1 MRAGE
6 WMEAT
11 KAMAPVARL
20 MRLSFSGVCLFILV
34 LVQAGAQVT
43 TADIV
48 GTVTDPSGAA
58 VVAGTAT
65 ATNTATG
72 LTQKVTL
79 SNAGT
84 FTFTLLQVGTY
95 SVNVQATGF
104 KNFVTQVTLAAGDR
118 ARVNAQLSMGQAE
131 QTITVESITPALQT
145 DEATIGTLITSQ
157 ATQDLPL
164 NGRNILNL
172 ITLSAGVTGGLT
184 NAMNSGTRPDD
195 RRQGSN
201 FAANGQS
208 DEVNNN
214 MVDGMDNN
222 ERFIGSL
229 GVKPAI
235 DAIEQVKVLTNL
247 YTAEVSRSG
256 GGVVDL
262 ITKSGSNQFHGT
274 LYEFVRNDKLDAKD
288 FFALPSQPKPELRQN
303 QFGGSVGGPIR
314 KEKTFFFFDY
324 ETFRLVKGVTNT
336 STVPTLTEEQNPG
349 DFSDLGSGCTN
360 LTTVPGWT
368 PGVIGLNYFKMYP
381 APNVTVPIA
390 GNCTPPANNYTFT
403 GSQTQFTDTYDG
415 RLDQHFSAKDS
426 LFGRYTYNNAN
437 VYIPGNYPIV
447 SIGGKKIN
455 PGAGPYGN
463 FSGPAIDQDHSVALG
478 YTHVLSTDRVVDLRA
493 QYLRLDH
500 DSTPVNVGV
509 DAANAIGFPCTST
522 GCVNGAGDIY
532 QSGLPNLNFAHGYGA
547 LGDADYVPL
556 KNQQN
561 NFEYAG
567 SISWIKHTHNMKFGG
582 TVIRRQGS
590 LGQSAHPRGQLQI
603 TGLVTGNDL
612 GDMLDD
618 YASSV
623 TRSEALI
630 IPAFRTSEFGAFVQ
644 DDWRARPNLTF
655 NLGLRW
661 DLFTPF
667 TAQNGA
673 HNNWSVPL
681 GVIIGPNLL
690 GVQHSSPTGNIL
702 RDYTDFAPRIGVEYS
717 LRPGL
722 VVRGGYGIGYFPSN
736 DANGAVNPNA
746 PSAFNY
752 GCGNTSYTTAGP
764 CKGQFTNP
772 ALDPNGG
779 YYMDGSLPI
788 PVVNPALA
796 TDPALYAGTTVFG
809 TVPDYNNPFLQQYS
823 LNVEKDFRGN
833 VVTVAYVGNHGN
845 RLVLNS
851 VNQNQLPYPVSE
863 GGTFPYTNIVPATC
877 SQYADCSAI
886 GAGVLDTVSVQMR
899 ETVLRSN
906 YAAMQISLQRRLRNG
921 IAASVNYTWAH
932 NLTNAQ
938 VIDEGQGVG
947 NCVGPCHVDNGQGK
961 AVTYNSYFQYD
972 YGNADLDTRHRFAL
986 TTTYEL
992 PFGKNLNGVGRFAAA
1007 GWSINA
1013 IYFAQTGN
1021 PFTVNN
1027 ANGAQ
1032 SNIGLGND
1040 RPNHIKPSSSGFHKG
1055 IKEWFDVT
1063 QFQRQGA
1070 GLLGN
1075 ESRNAVY
1082 GPGTQALH
1090 FSLFKTFPIWEATR
1104 LEFRAEAFNLLNT
1117 PTFANP
1123 NATINSYDTNGV
1135 AIPGVGVGEISSTS
1149 PAAAPRQIQL
1159 ALKLIF

>member
-1 MRAGE
+1 
-6 WMEAT
+6 
-11 KAMAPVARL
+11 
-20 MRLSFSGVCLFILV
+20 
-34 LVQAGAQVT
+34 
-43 TADIV
+43 
-48 GTVTDPSGAA
+48 VTDPSGAA
-58 VVAGTAT
+58 VVMGTAT

-72 LTQKVTL
+72 STQKVSLT
-79 SNAGT
+79 SAGT

-95 SVNVQATGF
+95 TVSVQVSGF
-104 KNFVTQVTLAAGDR
+104 KNFQTQVTLAAGDR
-118 ARVNAQLSMGQAE
+118 ARVSAQLAMGQAE
-131 QTITVESITPALQT
+131 QSITVESTTPALQT
-145 DEATIGTLITSQ
+145 DESTIGTLIDSQ

-222 ERFIGSL
+222 ERFIGSV

-235 DAIEQVKVLTNL
+235 DAIEEVRVLTNL
-247 YTAEVSRSG
+247 YVAEVTRSG

-262 ITKSGSNQFHGT
+262 ITKSGTNQFHGT
-274 LYEFVRNDKLDAKD
+274 LYEFLRNDYFDASD
-288 FFALPSQPKPELRQN
+288 YFALPTQPKPELRQN
-303 QFGGSVGGPIR
+303 QFGGSVGGPIL
-314 KEKTFFFFDY
+314 KDKTFFFFDY
-324 ETFRLVKGVTNT
+324 ENFRLVKGVTNT
-336 STVPTLTEEQNPG
+336 STVPTLFEEQNPG
-349 DFSDLGSGCTN
+349 NFSDLGAGCTN
-360 LTTVPGWT
+360 LTTNPGWT

-381 APNVTVPIA
+381 APNATVPIQ
-390 GNCTPPANNYTFT
+390 GNCTPPANNFTFT
-403 GSQTQFTDTYDG
+403 GKQTQYTDTYDG
-415 RLDQHFSAKDS
+415 RVDQHFSTKDS

-437 VYIPGNYPIV
+437 VYIPSNYPVVTIN
-447 SIGGKKIN
+447 GTKIN

-478 YTHVLSTDRVVDLRA
+478 YTHVLSSNTVLDLRA

-509 DAANAIGFPCTST
+509 PAANVIGFPCTAT

-561 NFEYAG
+561 SFEYAG
-567 SISWIKHTHNMKFGG
+567 AVSWVKHTHNIKFGG
-582 TVIRRQGS
+582 DVIRRQGS
-590 LGQSAHPRGQLQI
+590 LGQSAHPRGQMQI
-603 TGLVTGNDL
+603 TGLITGNDL
-612 GDMLDD
+612 GDMLQD

-630 IPAFRTSEFGAFVQ
+630 IPAFRTSEFGAYVQ
-644 DDWRARPNLTF
+644 DDWRVRPNVTL

-661 DLFTPF
+661 DLYTPF
-667 TAQNGA
+667 TTQNGA

-681 GVIIGPNLL
+681 GVIIGPNLI
-690 GVQHSSPTGNIL
+690 GVQHSSPTGGVL
-702 RDYTDFAPRIGVEYS
+702 RDYTDFAPRIGMAYS
-717 LRPGL
+717 VRPSL
-722 VVRGGYGIGYFPSN
+722 VVRAGYGIGYFPSN

-752 GCGNTSYTTAGP
+752 GCGNTTYTTAGP
-764 CKGQFTNP
+764 CKGQFTNS
-772 ALDPNGG
+772 ALDSNGG

-788 PVVNPALA
+788 PVVNLELA

-809 TVPDYNNPFLQQYS
+809 TVPNYKNPFLQQYS
-823 LNVEKDFRGN
+823 LNVQKDFRGN
-833 VVTVAYVGNHGN
+833 VVTLAYVGNHGN
-845 RLVLNS
+845 RLVLNGT
-851 VNQNQLPYPVSE
+851 NQNQLPYPIVD
-863 GGTFPYTNIVPATC
+863 GGKFPYEDIVPATC
-877 SQYADCSAI
+877 YQYADCSAI
-886 GAGVLDTVSVQMR
+886 GAGVLDTVGVQMR
-899 ETVLRSN
+899 DTVMRSN
-906 YAAMQISLQRRLRNG
+906 YNAMQISLQRRVRNG
-921 IAASVNYTWAH
+921 LAANVNYTWAH

-947 NCVGPCHVDNGQGK
+947 NCVGPCHVDNGHGQ

-986 TTTYEL
+986 TMTYDL
-992 PFGKNLNGVGRFAAA
+992 PFGNNLNGFSKFLVA
-1007 GWSINA
+1007 GWSVNA
-1013 IYFAQTGN
+1013 IYYAQTGN

-1040 RPNHIKPSSSGFHKG
+1040 RPNHVRPSSSGFHQS
-1055 IKEWFDVT
+1055 IHEWFDVT
-1063 QFQRQGA
+1063 QFQRQGD

-1090 FSLFKTFPIWEATR
+1090 FSVFKTFPIWERIR
-1104 LEFRAEAFNLLNT
+1104 LEFRAEAFNLFNT
-1117 PTFANP
+1117 PTFNLP
-1123 NATINSYDTNGV
+1123 NATINSYDANGV
-1135 AIPGVGVGEISSTS
+1135 AIPNVGVGKISSTS
-1149 PAAAPRQIQL
+1149 PAASPRQLQF